1 VANRLGTIRR
11 YVERRERWTIPPRAG
26 WRGSM
31 LAVTA
36 AVMVMLAASAVVL
49 LAPATRAG
57 RARLVRPVISHPSR
71 GWDAVSATPR
81 PEPPLPPPRPPGVAN
96 VHSRTLPPVY
106 FRVPTAKPV
115 VFLTIDDGW
124 TPSRPALKLIRDHHL
139 PVTAFLIDQA
149 WRRDPAYFRALRAEG
164 VAIEDHTLTHPVMSR
179 LPLVRQEQE
188 ICGGATGEAAGFG
201 ARPTLFRPPYGV
213 FDHATLQA
221 AHACHLAAVI
231 EWSATVDHG
240 RLVVV
245 GGRLRPGDIIL
256 MHFRASLPRDLTT
269 ALDAIRRAHL
279 TVGRLPSYL
288 ESRTAS
294 Q

>member
-1 VANRLGTIRR
+1 
-11 YVERRERWTIPPRAG
+11 
-26 WRGSM
+26 M
-31 LAVTA
+31 LAVA
-36 AVMVMLAASAVVL
+36 AVVMAMLAASAVL
-49 LAPATRAG
+49 RAPATRAG
-57 RARLVRPVISHPSR
+57 RARPMQPVTSHPSR
-71 GWDAVSATPR
+71 RRDAVSATPR
-81 PEPPLPPPRPPGVAN
+81 PEPLLPPARPPGVAN
-96 VHSRTLPPVY
+96 VHNSRTLPSVY

-124 TPSRPALKLIRDHHL
+124 TPSAPALKLIRAHHL

-149 WRRDPAYFRALRAEG
+149 WRRNPAYFRALQAAG
-164 VAIEDHTLTHPVMSR
+164 VTIEDHTLTHPVMSR
-179 LPLVRQEQE
+179 LPLARQERE
-188 ICGGATGEAAGFG
+188 ICGGAAGEAAGFG
-201 ARPTLFRPPYGV
+201 TRPTLFRPPYGV
-213 FDHATLQA
+213 FDHATLRA
-221 AHACHLAAVI
+221 ARACHLTVV

-288 ESRTAS
+288 ESRTAA